1 MISVQLADLN
11 YAPEI
16 AQQMLIKQQ
25 ADAYVKAKEAIVESS
40 VSIVEE
46 VLERMKPLNLSSATQ
61 DKMVLNLLTVIASG
75 NSTQPTLPLN

>member
-1 MISVQLADLN
+1 MN